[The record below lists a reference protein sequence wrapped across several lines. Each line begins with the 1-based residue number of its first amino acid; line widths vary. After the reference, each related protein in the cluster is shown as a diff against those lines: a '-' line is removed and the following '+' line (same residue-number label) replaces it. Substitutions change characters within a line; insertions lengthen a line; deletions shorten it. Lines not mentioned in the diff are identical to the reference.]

1 MTSRVISAMI
11 ASTDNPIVQVYS
23 QKADKQWKLL
33 TVCFLFKAGKE
44 CRVERKEVSILH
56 NN

>member
-1 MTSRVISAMI
+1 VTSRVISAMI